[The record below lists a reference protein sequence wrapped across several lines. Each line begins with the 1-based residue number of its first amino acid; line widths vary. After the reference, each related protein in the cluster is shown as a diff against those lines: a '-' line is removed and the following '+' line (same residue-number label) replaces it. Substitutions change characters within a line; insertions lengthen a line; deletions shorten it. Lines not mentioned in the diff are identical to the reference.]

1 MNEVAHECMKGHSTY
16 IIPSISHYI
25 SRDDYVSPQKCQYR
39 DDALSSASVHFSSMS
54 AVYKA

>member
-1 MNEVAHECMKGHSTY
+1 MNEVAHECTKGHSTHITTIGY
-16 IIPSISHYI
+16 DYI
-25 SRDDYVSPQKCQYR
+25 SWGEYVSPQKCQYR